1 MLLAALLDLSGPAAA
16 QTVTEQREAAVRL
29 ARAGQMPRALA
40 DLRALLAAGR
50 EDGFVAMD
58 LATLLQQDGKAA
70 EAVAVFEK
78 AAIADPPDY
87 ALLAATRAWR
97 DLGRYPDA
105 ERLARQGLARFG
117 SGPDGGPVWGLLLS
131 LVLSDAGRTD
141 EALAVLKQ
149 PPASRAAPV
158 ERLMAEAY
166 ANRRAGNATR
176 ALALYGEAA
185 RLAPADRGL
194 AAERAG
200 VLDGLGAPYGAARLD
215 GSPPRPPTLAQQA
228 GQAAAMVRWGYETRP
243 EETPGDAARRF
254 RGTDAALARLDQ
266 LLASLPPPPAEAAL
280 RRKIRLDRMV
290 ALRDRV
296 RMPEAAAEG
305 EALSADGPLPPYA
318 EQAYADALLYLRRP
332 REARAAYERVLAAS
346 PKDVAARYGVFYAAT
361 ELEDYAT
368 AYATIDALVDDEP
381 VWRTYKDDP
390 TRYDNADRQY
400 AEVTAAQARFYGNQ
414 LGEAWARITKIADA
428 APADGTARMAQY
440 QIANARGWPQRA
452 RTEAGI
458 AASLAPDSVAAR
470 SALIERAMADHRY
483 REAQRMMDALLA
495 DYPEDQSVRRLAR
508 ELDAKRRWLFEAEA
522 KPGNSDGGGANASG
536 RTLELEGKLTSPP
549 IADNWRV
556 FGLGAYTNA
565 HPPEGFAE
573 RARAGGGLDWRIPD
587 LDATAFFTQSWGT
600 LPRAGGGAT
609 LDWVAT
615 DQLRFALAG
624 ELYSWETPL
633 RAQLYGITANDVAA
647 KATWRWN
654 EMRSVAAS
662 LSFMPFS
669 DGNRRL
675 AAGLVGKERLINL
688 PGFDLTALAE
698 AYTSVNSLQNAPYYN
713 PTRDLSLTGGLLA
726 EHVLWKRYDV
736 SLVQALT
743 ADAGLYSEYGYTDN
757 WIGTLKYEHRWR
769 FDPLTELRYGV
780 TLTRRVYDGSVENG
794 IALIIGLSQRI

>member
-1 MLLAALLDLSGPAAA
+1 MRPVRRLCLCVAVLLAALLDVPGQAVA
-16 QTVTEQREAAVRL
+16 QTVSDRAITEQREDAVRL
-29 ARAGQMPRALA
+29 ARAGQMPKALEA
-40 DLRALLAAGR
+40 LRALLTAGR
-50 EDGFVAMD
+50 DDGFVAMD

-78 AAIADPPDY
+78 AARNDPPHY
-87 ALLAATRAWR
+87 ALLAATRAYR

-117 SGPDGGPVWGLLLS
+117 SETVWGLLLS

-166 ANRRAGNATR
+166 AYRRAGNPAR

-185 RLAPADRGL
+185 RLAPADRGI
-194 AAERAG
+194 AGERAG

-215 GSPPRPPTLAQQA
+215 GSPPRPPTTRQQA
-228 GQAAAMVRWGYETRP
+228 EQAAAMVRWGAETRP
-243 EETPGDAARRF
+243 GDPARRF
-254 RGTDAALARLDQ
+254 AGTDAALARLDQ

-296 RMPEAAAEG
+296 RMAEAAAEG
-305 EALSADGPLPPYA
+305 EALSADAPLPPYA
-318 EQAYADALLYLRRP
+318 EQAYADALLSLRRP
-332 REARAAYERVLAAS
+332 REARAAYERVLAAT

-361 ELEDYAT
+361 ELEDYSA

-428 APADGTARMAQY
+428 APADANARLAQY

-452 RTEAGI
+452 RLDAGI
-458 AASLAPDSVAAR
+458 AASLAPDTVGAR

-483 REAQRMMDALLA
+483 GEAQRLMDALLA
-495 DYPEDQSVRRLAR
+495 EYPEDQSVRRLAR
-508 ELDAKRRWLFEAEA
+508 ELEAKRRWLFEAEA

-536 RTLELEGKLTSPP
+536 QTLELQGKLTSPP

-556 FGLGAYTNA
+556 FGLGGYTNA

-573 RARAGGGLDWRIPD
+573 RARRRRHRLAHPRPRRDRLLHPVVGQPAARGRRRHARLGRDRPAARRRRGRALFLGDAAARPALRHHRRRRRGQGDVALERDAQHRGLRGLHAVQRRQPPPGRRAGRQGTADQPAGLRPD
-587 LDATAFFTQSWGT
+587 GARRGLCLGQQPAERAVLQSDARPVADRRAAGRARAVEALRRFPGAGPDGRCRALFRAG
-600 LPRAGGGAT
+600 LPRQ
-609 LDWVAT
+609 LDRHAEV
-615 DQLRFALAG
+615 R
-624 ELYSWETPL
+624 
-633 RAQLYGITANDVAA
+633 
-647 KATWRWN
+647 
-654 EMRSVAAS
+654 AS
-662 LSFMPFS
+662 LALRSA
-669 DGNRRL
+669 DRAALRRDPDT
-675 AAGLVGKERLINL
+675 ARL
-688 PGFDLTALAE
+688 
-698 AYTSVNSLQNAPYYN
+698 
-713 PTRDLSLTGGLLA
+713 
-726 EHVLWKRYDV
+726 
-736 SLVQALT
+736 
-743 ADAGLYSEYGYTDN
+743 
-757 WIGTLKYEHRWR
+757 
-769 FDPLTELRYGV
+769 
-780 TLTRRVYDGSVENG
+780 
-794 IALIIGLSQRI
+794 